1 MDLEKWEHR
10 SHGSSAHYCAALAI
24 AFLLHYLLTPA
35 EVAHGQGSMPADQ
48 IRAVAGGLCAFVAG
62 LGAARETGFYRLVPP
77 LMLLSAWI
85 LLTNWPPVSWYVL
98 ASLAFIWFGAVIAAG
113 LVHGSLRPLLLR
125 SLDFLLA
132 AWLISFAVQFALYIG
147 WGAVI
152 DVHQIFH
159 PYSEARISSGWD
171 DGLLRMTGVHIEP
184 GTYSNWMYGLVFL
197 RGLARRR
204 FFDFFSV
211 VAIASTLL
219 TFSFWGILSASIYLF
234 AACMSSLS
242 VMRSGTLVKLLGI
255 AVVLAGTYA
264 FVADLGMDEVAEYL
278 YQRST
283 MGDSSGDS
291 KLRAYDGFL
300 REFDEVL
307 VFGKPLDHDF
317 CEGCESPQDAGVLL
331 NAIILLGLPVSLAV
345 FGSAGYAAYA
355 IGRLPGLLA
364 YLPLLF
370 GKFYVYEPIL
380 WLIFC
385 TCILT
390 VCVLR
395 ESSRRLP
402 KHLPSFSS
410 ILPGR

>member
-1 MDLEKWEHR
+1 MNLTEREHQSPGR
-10 SHGSSAHYCAALAI
+10 SENYGAAFAI

-35 EVAHGQGSMPADQ
+35 EVAHSQAAMPADQ
-48 IRAVAGGLCAFVAG
+48 IRAVTGGLCAFVAG
-62 LGAARETGFYRLVPP
+62 MGAVRETGAYRLVPP
-77 LMLLSAWI
+77 LLLLSAWVFLI
-85 LLTNWPPVSWYVL
+85 NFPPTSWYIL
-98 ASLAFIWFGAVIAAG
+98 ATLAFIWFGAAIAAG

-125 SLDFLLA
+125 SLDLLLA
-132 AWLISFAVQFALYIG
+132 AWVISFAVQFALYIG
-147 WGAVI
+147 WGIVI

-184 GTYSNWMYGLVFL
+184 GTYSNWIYGLVFL
-197 RGLARRR
+197 RGVARRR

-211 VAIASTLL
+211 VAIVSTLL
-219 TFSFWGILSASIYLF
+219 TFSFWGILSASIYLL
-234 AACMSSLS
+234 AAFLSSLS
-242 VMRSGTLVKLLGI
+242 VMRLGTLVKLIGI

-264 FVADLGMDEVAEYL
+264 FVADVGIDVVTEYL

-283 MGDSSGDS
+283 MGDSSGES

-307 VFGKPLDHDF
+307 VLGKPLDHDF

-345 FGSAGYAAYA
+345 FGIAGYAAYA

-385 TCILT
+385 LCMLT

-395 ESSRRLP
+395 EHPRWQARP
-402 KHLPSFSS
+402 LPSFSS

>member
-1 MDLEKWEHR
+1 MDLGKWEQR
-10 SHGSSAHYCAALAI
+10 SHGSSAHYCAALAF

-35 EVAHGQGSMPADQ
+35 EVARGQGSMPADQ

-62 LGAARETGFYRLVPP
+62 LSAVREAGFYRLVPP
-77 LMLLSAWI
+77 LLFLSAWV
-85 LLTNWPPVSWYVL
+85 LVLNWPPASWYVL

-113 LVHGSLRPLLLR
+113 LVHGVLRPVLLR

-147 WGAVI
+147 GGIIV

-184 GTYSNWMYGLVFL
+184 GTYSNWVYGLVFL
-197 RGLARRR
+197 RGVARRK

-242 VMRSGTLVKLLGI
+242 VVRSSTLFKLLGI
-255 AVVLAGTYA
+255 AVVVVGAYA
-264 FVADLGMDEVAEYL
+264 FVADLGMDEVTEYL

-291 KLRAYDGFL
+291 KLRAYGGFL
-300 REFDEVL
+300 HEFDEILVL
-307 VFGKPLDHDF
+307 GKPLDHDF
-317 CEGCESPQDAGVLL
+317 CDGCESPQDAGVLL

-345 FGSAGYAAYA
+345 FGIAGYTAYA
-355 IGRLPGLLA
+355 IGRLSGLLA

-395 ESSRRLP
+395 ESSRGLGR
-402 KHLPSFSS
+402 HLPSFSS